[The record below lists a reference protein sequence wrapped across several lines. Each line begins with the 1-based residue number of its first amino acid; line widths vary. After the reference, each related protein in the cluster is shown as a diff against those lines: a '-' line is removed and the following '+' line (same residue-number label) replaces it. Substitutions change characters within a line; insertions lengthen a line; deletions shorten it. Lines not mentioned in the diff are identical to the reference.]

1 MVFHCHH
8 WRCTARLWPLDGNS
22 NIIYTLSHCHCFNRS
37 TLTTSSAHWQTVCQ
51 AVDAENWFSN
61 KAWWLIRALLWAQK
75 SNALKELI
83 KQKEPENIVY
93 LKVILISDIYIWNAK
108 MSGKLKVL
116 QHTLILCSFNVALT
130 VLSTWGQLFCTC
142 VCKNF
147 VSAYVVFFWQ
157 SGKKS
162 ICIFNFLA
170 LIWSPPSSWVEIT
183 VRLASDQHF
192 CRCQ

>member
-1 MVFHCHH
+1 MVFHCPH

-93 LKVILISDIYIWNAK
+93 LKLNWFQIFTYK
-108 MSGKLKVL
+108 MLKC
-116 QHTLILCSFNVALT
+116 QGNSKCCNTLWFCARFNVALT
-130 VLSTWGQLFCTC
+130 VLSTWGQQKQVFKTTLTC
-142 VCKNF
+142 HH
-147 VSAYVVFFWQ
+147 
-157 SGKKS
+157 
-162 ICIFNFLA
+162 L
-170 LIWSPPSSWVEIT
+170 
-183 VRLASDQHF
+183 
-192 CRCQ
+192 